1 MRLLDLVAHST
12 QPMILAPHAGAR
24 QWIEVSGPSDYA
36 GQVSQCPLRFVIGD
50 DLTRASAQ
58 LAFADGDRLA
68 GCLDLLR
75 IPASSLWVEWSDEV
89 HQQAIYQCGSIAQR
103 EPAAPG
109 RQVGVWL
116 QASPG
121 GRAAIARTFWNE
133 VGPHALPG
141 AVQMSPLETHIDLD
155 GTFSSHADLDD
166 IFRGSF
172 IHVTNGADPGVA
184 AILERVRFRF
194 DAPWSA
200 YYRVAAPDADAR
212 REVLRGSVAAVA
224 RDIPMLL
231 AFFLLLNA
239 KGATRPIPVD
249 RTFLNRKRVGR
260 GRAPL
265 LDHIEVRAS
274 LPEHDGVTG
283 FSELPGSRRP
293 PRLHHVR
300 GHLVRREDRIFW
312 RTPHLRGSASQGIV
326 RSRTVCLSF
335 ARALG
340 PLTA

>member
-1 MRLLDLVAHST
+1 MRLLDLVAHSR
-12 QPMILAPHAGAR
+12 QPLILAPHAGAK
-24 QWIEVSGPSDYA
+24 QGLVVSGPSDYA
-36 GQVSQCPLRFVIGD
+36 GQVAQCPLRFVIGD

-89 HQQAIYQCGSIAQR
+89 HQQVIHQCGAVTQQGL
-103 EPAAPG
+103 AAPG
-109 RQVGVWL
+109 RHVGVLL
-116 QASPG
+116 QSSPG
-121 GRAAIARTFWNE
+121 GRAGVARTFWNE
-133 VGPHALPG
+133 VAPDALPG

-155 GTFSSHADLDD
+155 GTFSSNADLAG
-166 IFRGSF
+166 IFAGSF

-184 AILERVRFRF
+184 AILDRVRFRF
-194 DAPWSA
+194 DERWNA
-200 YYRVAAPDADAR
+200 YYRLAAPDADSR
-212 REVLRGSVAAVA
+212 REVLRGCLAAVA

-239 KGATRPIPVD
+239 KGATRPVPVD
-249 RTFLNRKRVGR
+249 RSLLNRKRIGR
-260 GRAPL
+260 GRSPL

-274 LPEHDGVTG
+274 LPEHDSPAGVSG
-283 FSELPGSRRP
+283 FSALRRP

-312 RTPHLRGSASQGIV
+312 RTPHLRGSASQGMV

-335 ARALG
+335 ARVH
-340 PLTA
+340 